1 MNGTGSA
8 DSTVNFTLP
17 QWHEPFRCIAL
28 SCKPLPTIP
37 LDAKRSHLYLHG
49 GLPAIAGFGID
60 FAGSKAGSYGMRRMI
75 DSTPPDA
82 SRSLAPT
89 GVLRTW
95 ARALR
100 LHQWAKNL
108 LVFVPLLASHRL
120 YDTSAVLAAM
130 FAFLAFG
137 FCASG
142 NYLLNDIVDR
152 TTDLHHPRKRFRPV
166 ASGQVSLTEAGIVS
180 AALLCMAFGL
190 AALTLPPAFS
200 GALALYL
207 GLALCYSLALKR
219 VALLDTLCLG
229 GLYTIRVIAGGLA
242 THVVPS
248 FWLLAFSMF
257 LFLSIAIAKRHAELQ
272 LVLGSGAK
280 GAPGRGYSI
289 EDMPLLACCGIVSG
303 YLSALVL
310 AFYVNSG
317 AIMYYSRPRLLW
329 PLCVLLLYWISRV
342 WLETTRGRMHDD
354 PVNFA
359 LTDRPSLLVAA
370 LGFALIWLA
379 I

>member
-1 MNGTGSA
+1 
-8 DSTVNFTLP
+8 
-17 QWHEPFRCIAL
+17 
-28 SCKPLPTIP
+28 
-37 LDAKRSHLYLHG
+37 
-49 GLPAIAGFGID
+49 
-60 FAGSKAGSYGMRRMI
+60 MI
-75 DSTPPDA
+75 DSTPPDVP
-82 SRSLAPT
+82 SSLAPA
-89 GVLRTW
+89 GALRTW

-100 LHQWAKNL
+100 LHQWTKNA
-108 LVFVPLLASHRL
+108 LVFVPLLASHHL
-120 YDTSAVLAAM
+120 HDTSALLAAT

-137 FCASG
+137 CCASG

-166 ASGQVSLTEAGIVS
+166 ASGQVSLAQARIVS
-180 AALLCMAFGL
+180 VALLCTAFGL
-190 AALTLPPAFS
+190 AAVALPPAFT

-242 THVVPS
+242 TYVVPS

-257 LFLSIAIAKRHAELQ
+257 LFLSLAIAKRYAELQ
-272 LVLGSGAK
+272 LVLGVGGDGA
-280 GAPGRGYSI
+280 AGRGYSI
-289 EDMPLLACCGIVSG
+289 EDMPLLGCCGIVSG

-317 AIMYYSRPRLLW
+317 AIMHYSRPRLLW
-329 PLCVLLLYWISRV
+329 LLCVLLLYWISRV

-354 PVNFA
+354 PVNFV

-370 LGFALIWLA
+370 LGFALVWLA